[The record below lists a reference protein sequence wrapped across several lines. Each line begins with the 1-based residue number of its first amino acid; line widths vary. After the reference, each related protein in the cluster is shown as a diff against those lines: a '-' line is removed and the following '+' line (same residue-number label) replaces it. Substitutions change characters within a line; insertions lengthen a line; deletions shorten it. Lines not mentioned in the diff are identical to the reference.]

1 MALGARL
8 ELRQRQA
15 LIITPQLQQAI
26 KLLQLSNLDLQIFI
40 DRELEQNPFLERSDD
55 ESKAPFTEANGGGE
69 GAETPFAGAPEVS
82 ERPDL
87 TTALNEKLTI
97 AEAFE
102 APYQDLRDDAPG
114 DYTSDLANISTR
126 THNDSSGD
134 SAEFGDFL
142 TKPAGLAEHLADQLL
157 LGTPDPLTRL
167 IGRYL
172 IDLVD
177 DAGYFRGDVVS
188 IAEQLG
194 ASVESVEATLTLL
207 QSFDPVGVCA
217 RSLKECLA
225 LQLREKDRL
234 DPLMQRLLDHL
245 DLIAS
250 QDFARLRRVTGISA
264 EDLDDALV
272 ELKHLNPKPGLKF
285 GSIMVEPVIPDVLV
299 RRRKGEDGGWLVE
312 INQETLPKLLINQS
326 YYAMVC
332 GSARNDGDKS
342 YISNCLTTANWLVK
356 SLDQRTRTILKVS
369 QEIVKQ
375 QEAFFTHGVRHLRP
389 LNLRD
394 VAEIIGMHESTV
406 SRVTSNKYMATPRGV
421 FELKYFF
428 TSAIHNASPGEAHS
442 SEAVRHRIKQLIDAE
457 PPNGVLSDDQLVSLL
472 LKDGIDIARRTVAK
486 YREALRLPSS
496 VQRRRQKRQSAAKV
510 C

>member
-55 ESKAPFTEANGGGE
+55 DSKVPFTEGNALKE
-69 GAETPFAGAPEVS
+69 SAEAPFNAEPPLP

-87 TTALNEKLTI
+87 ATAINEKLTI

-102 APYQDLRDDAPG
+102 APYQELRDDLPG
-114 DYTSDLANISTR
+114 DFSNDWTNTATR
-126 THNDSSGD
+126 NGSSEPTEG
-134 SAEFGDFL
+134 AEAGDFL
-142 TKPAGLAEHLADQLL
+142 AKPAGLTEHLADQLL
-157 LGTPDPLTRL
+157 LATSDPSMRL

-177 DAGYFRGDVVS
+177 DAGYFRGDLRA

-194 ASVESVEATLTLL
+194 ASFETVDATLTLM
-207 QSFDPVGVCA
+207 QTFEPAGVCA
-217 RSLKECLA
+217 RDLRECLA
-225 LQLREKDRL
+225 LQLIEKDRL
-234 DPLMQRLLDHL
+234 DPLMARLIDHL
-245 DLIAS
+245 DLIAA
-250 QDFARLRRVTGISA
+250 QDFAKLRRITGISA
-264 EDLDDALV
+264 EDLEDALV
-272 ELKHLNPKPGLKF
+272 ELKHLNPKPGLRF

-299 RRRKGEDGGWLVE
+299 RRRKGKGGGWLVE

-326 YYAMVC
+326 YYTTVC
-332 GSARNDGDKS
+332 GSARSDGDKS
-342 YISNCLTTANWLVK
+342 YMSNCLTTANWLIK
-356 SLDQRTRTILKVS
+356 SLDQRTRTILKVG

-375 QEAFFTHGVRHLRP
+375 QEAFLTHGVRYLKP

-394 VAEIIGMHESTV
+394 VADSIGMHESTV

-421 FELKYFF
+421 FEMKYFF
-428 TSAIHNASPGEAHS
+428 TSAIHSASPGESHS

-457 PPNGVLSDDQLVSLL
+457 TPSDVLSDDQIVSLL

-486 YREALRLPSS
+486 YREALRIPSS
-496 VQRRRQKRQSAAKV
+496 VQRRRQKRQAASKV